1 MLRVAW
7 VWLVIRVAI
16 NGYGRIGRSF
26 VRALA
31 EREGAGWQAPFTLA
45 AINDK
50 GRPEDLLYLT
60 RYDTTHG
67 RLAEP
72 AELIE
77 GMLRIGKQAPMLLEQ
92 PRPVQLSQVAP
103 I

>member
-1 MLRVAW
+1 MR
-7 VWLVIRVAI
+7 IAI

-31 EREGAGWQAPFTLA
+31 EREGAGWQAPFTLV

-72 AELIE
+72 AELID

-92 PRPVQLSQVAP
+92 PQPCLLYTSPSPRDS
-103 I
+103 